1 MASSGGL
8 TAALTN
14 SYYNFQDPSMISR
27 RITVLL
33 ALCMLASSA
42 FAASSDPA
50 RTPAALQARL
60 VKMDPGARTEC
71 HKDSYGNAACTSD
84 GYTVDLSGCSGDM
97 LFGQVMDDAGA
108 TLGTRLDA
116 GQSKPVVKLKPHQFL
131 CVIATAKKPGASQR
145 YYVAAYPADR
155 VPDCKGS
162 DLCKAQPIEWVG
174 TPPAAKCEWIGTSG
188 DFNGG
193 CAAGWVDEDAIELYS
208 MGLK

>member
-1 MASSGGL
+1 
-8 TAALTN
+8 
-14 SYYNFQDPSMISR
+14 MISR
-27 RITVLL
+27 RITALL
-33 ALCMLASSA
+33 ALCVLANAA

-60 VKMDPGARTEC
+60 VKIDPGANGEC

-84 GYTVDLSGCSGDM
+84 GYNVDLSGCRGDM

-108 TLGTRLDA
+108 TLGTRLDS
-116 GQSKPVVKLKPHQFL
+116 GKSKPVAKLKPHQFL
-131 CVIATAKKPGASQR
+131 CVIATAKKPGVSPR

-174 TPPAAKCEWIGTSG
+174 TPPTAKCEWIGTSG
-188 DFNGG
+188 DFTGG
-193 CAAGWVDEDAIELYS
+193 CAAGWVDEDSIELYS